1 MLTSASKLDKVS
13 FILDCIIVTLYSL
26 AAILGY
32 ISGAD
37 IGGAIRNTVL
47 AVLWAVILGLHIAT
61 MKRKATH
68 LDIVS
73 SKEE

>member
-1 MLTSASKLDKVS
+1 MFASASKWDKVS
-13 FILDCIIVTLYSL
+13 FILDSIIVTLYSL
-26 AAILGY
+26 AAILGF

-47 AVLWAVILGLHIAT
+47 AVLWAVILALHIAT

-68 LDIVS
+68 LDIVPS
-73 SKEE
+73 NEE